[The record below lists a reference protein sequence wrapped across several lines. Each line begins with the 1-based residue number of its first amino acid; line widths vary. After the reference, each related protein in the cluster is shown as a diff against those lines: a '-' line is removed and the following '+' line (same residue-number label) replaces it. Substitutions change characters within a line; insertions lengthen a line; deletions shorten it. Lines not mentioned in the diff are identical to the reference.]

1 MVWVSS
7 LAVELWPGERQALS
21 RLSPCPILK
30 VPACS
35 VRVRGTHTDLLDT
48 QLCLLQ
54 KLGPGSCSLSLS
66 LSVSLHMTTS
76 REHFRVDA
84 PYFS

>member
-1 MVWVSS
+1 MVWVLS
-7 LAVELWPGERQALS
+7 LAVKLWPGERQALS
-21 RLSPCPILK
+21 PLSPCPILK
-30 VPACS
+30 APACS
-35 VRVRGTHTDLLDT
+35 EGQRAHTDLLDT

-54 KLGPGSCSLSLS
+54 KLGPGSRSLSLS
-66 LSVSLHMTTS
+66 LSVSLHMTIS